1 MVVMAVN
8 SSLLGMYGIRSTQ
21 KYYGR
26 LTSRL
31 AVQNIEST
39 RLRSRR
45 RGVVVM
51 MAGVHTAAWWVCMAY
66 VLRRNTA
73 VVLQHISVKF
83 IRIQFPAVPS
93 RLRRN
98 TPPAV
103 TSSLEE
109 SPCSPESRIQMRSRR
124 RGVVVMMAVE
134 QQLGYVWHMV
144 CAENTAVA

>member
-1 MVVMAVN
+1 MRSRRRGLVVVMAVN

-66 VLRRNTA
+66 VLRGNTA
-73 VVLQHISVKF
+73 VVLQHISPKSSESSSQRFRVVFVVILRRQSLRRLK
-83 IRIQFPAVPS
+83 S
-93 RLRRN
+93 RL
-98 TPPAV
+98 AV
-103 TSSLEE
+103 QNL
-109 SPCSPESRIQMRSRR
+109 ESRCE
-124 RGVVVMMAVE
+124 VKEEV
-134 QQLGYVWHMV
+134 Y
-144 CAENTAVA
+144 